1 MLIYIYM
8 LIHIYNICIINMYVF
23 THIHTEAHTHV
34 YIYIYIHIYI
44 GLSQPPSLPPCP
56 PTTDAP
62 LARPI
67 CGVADR
73 VGQQHF

>member
-1 MLIYIYM
+1 MYNKYVCIY
-8 LIHIYNICIINMYVF
+8 
-23 THIHTEAHTHV
+23 THTHRGTHTHV
-34 YIYIYIHIYI
+34 YIYIHIYI